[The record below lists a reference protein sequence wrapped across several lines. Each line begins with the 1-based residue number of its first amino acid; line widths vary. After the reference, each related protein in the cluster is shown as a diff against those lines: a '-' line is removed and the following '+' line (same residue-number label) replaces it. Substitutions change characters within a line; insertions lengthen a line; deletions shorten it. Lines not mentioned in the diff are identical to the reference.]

1 MGRLRILASQ
11 RALPL
16 LSAAAV
22 VAGLSTLAGCGL
34 SGTNDGGYIAGD
46 GRVAEY
52 AAADRGQPVALT
64 GKTLDGKRFDLADL
78 RGRVVVLNVWW
89 TGCGPC
95 RREMPMLQQAHRA
108 LGDKVAFVGL
118 NIRDSSAAQGLAFQ
132 RKYGVSYPSLY
143 SPDGRAVLALKG
155 KVSPRTIPAT
165 AVLDKQ
171 GRVAALIRGEV
182 PGRTTLEDVIQDAGG
197 PPAPGGKA

>member
-1 MGRLRILASQ
+1 MRKVLALIPLV
-11 RALPL
+11 ALL
-16 LSAAAV
+16 AA
-22 VAGLSTLAGCGL
+22 CGQ
-34 SGTNDGGYIAGD
+34 SGTNEGGYISGD
-46 GRVAEY
+46 GRVMEY
-52 AAADRGQPVALT
+52 AAAHRSAPVKLT
-64 GKTLDGKRFDLADL
+64 GKTLDGKAFDIAST
-78 RGRVVVLNVWW
+78 RGKVTVLNVWW